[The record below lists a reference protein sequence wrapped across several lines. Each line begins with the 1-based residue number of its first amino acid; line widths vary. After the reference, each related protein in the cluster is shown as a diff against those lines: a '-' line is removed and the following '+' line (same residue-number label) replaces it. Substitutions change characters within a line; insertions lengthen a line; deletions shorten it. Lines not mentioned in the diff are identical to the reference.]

1 MLWNSQQSNMTLDQ
15 YWPIWSFS
23 ENSAVSPHDI
33 STNITEILCQIQKRN
48 ILIQLS
54 RLHDSL
60 KSGGRI
66 VWVLWSSSSDWMSV
80 LSQVLRSY
88 ECPDSCGQIALLS
101 CLGGQSLWVSW
112 FSWSYCIC
120 VLNHVLRL
128 YECPDS
134 CGQIA
139 WVSWSRWSDWVSSVL
154 FRWSDC
160 TSLLVQLISLHECPD

>member
-60 KSGGRI
+60 ESGGRI

-120 VLNHVLRL
+120 L
-128 YECPDS
+128 ES
-134 CGQIA
+134 CAQIV
-139 WVSWSRWSDWVSSVL
+139 WVSWFL
-154 FRWSDC
+154 WSDC
-160 TSLLVQLISLHECPD
+160 MSVLIQVVRLSVECPV